1 VAAGTRIAQW
11 GARYLPAAL
20 MCLLAAPAVAADG
33 FTIVSASV
41 APSQGAVSNVYL
53 LNAALQLELPEGA
66 RQAVRDGVTLTLD
79 LELELLRERSWWLD
93 DTVAILEQHYQV
105 SYHALSEQYLL
116 RNLNSGDQTAF
127 GTLDAALEAMKVV
140 RDLPVL
146 DQSLIDAQ
154 ATYNLRLRAA
164 LDVRTLPTS
173 LRLVLFWVDDWRQ
186 RTDWYQWVLKP

>member
-1 VAAGTRIAQW
+1 VAAGMRIARC
-11 GARYLPAAL
+11 GARYLSAAL
-20 MCLLAAPAVAADG
+20 MCLLAVRAMAADG
-33 FTIVSASV
+33 FSVVSASV
-41 APSQGAVSNVYL
+41 TPQPGAVSNVYL
-53 LNAALQLELPEGA
+53 LNASLQFELPEGA

-79 LELELLRERSWWLD
+79 LELELLRERNWWLD
-93 DTVAILEQHYQV
+93 DSVATLEQHYQV

-116 RNLNSGDQTAF
+116 RNLNSGDQTSF
-127 GTLDAALEAMKVV
+127 STLDAALEAVKVV

-146 DQSLIDAQ
+146 DQSLIDTQ

-186 RTDWYQWVLKP
+186 RTDWYQWILKP